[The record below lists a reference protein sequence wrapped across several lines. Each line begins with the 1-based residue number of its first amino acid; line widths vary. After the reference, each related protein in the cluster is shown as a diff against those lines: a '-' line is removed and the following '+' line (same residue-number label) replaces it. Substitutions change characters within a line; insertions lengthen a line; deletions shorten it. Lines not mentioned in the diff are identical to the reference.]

1 MGMIILFVTLIVI
14 IETIF
19 YTYEKKAA
27 KRLNSPGVE
36 TDAVNW
42 LGDIGAGVVVIVG
55 LLGTMVH
62 LPYAQEVAVI
72 IIVGLIFQG
81 GYEILKTSLLSLL
94 DASADQAIIDHA
106 RTLITQNP
114 EIAAIDSL
122 MIRRSGSIYI
132 GELSLQIKE
141 NNAKKA
147 HQIIDAIED
156 QLKKEING
164 LEIVTIHYAPVA
176 YPAIVRALL
185 LSEDNTISTQLGKTA
200 LIRFETLDH
209 EGHILSSENFP
220 IVHSNDAKTKPVKLI
235 AALILK
241 HVDEVIFGGEHN
253 DLVMLLDALGIVVRK
268 DTILTQEMT

>member
-1 MGMIILFVTLIVI
+1 M
-14 IETIF
+14 
-19 YTYEKKAA
+19 
-27 KRLNSPGVE
+27 
-36 TDAVNW
+36 
-42 LGDIGAGVVVIVG
+42 
-55 LLGTMVH
+55 
-62 LPYAQEVAVI
+62 
-72 IIVGLIFQG
+72 G

-164 LEIVTIHYAPVA
+164 LEIVTIHYAPIA
-176 YPAIVRALL
+176 YPTIVRALL
-185 LSEDNTISTQLGKTA
+185 LFEDNTISTQLGKTA

-220 IVHSNDAKTKPVKLI
+220 IVHSSDAKTKPVKLI
-235 AALILK
+235 ATLILK

-253 DLVMLLDALGIVVRK
+253 DLVMLLDALGIAVKK
-268 DTILTQEMT
+268 DTILKQGMT